1 MASIIADSEVGILNR
16 LIVPEDADLS
26 ADVARSIL
34 KWKFDPRDTERMREL
49 LAKNQHGQ
57 LTADE
62 QKEIERYRHVG
73 HLLDLMHSK
82 ARLSL
87 ARDQSGA

>member
-1 MASIIADSEVGILNR
+1 MASIIADSEVGILDR
-16 LIVPEDADLS
+16 LIVPEDADLPT
-26 ADVARSIL
+26 DVARSIL

-49 LAKNQHGQ
+49 LEKNQHGQ

-73 HLLDLMHSK
+73 HLLDLMQSK

-87 ARDQSGA
+87 ARD